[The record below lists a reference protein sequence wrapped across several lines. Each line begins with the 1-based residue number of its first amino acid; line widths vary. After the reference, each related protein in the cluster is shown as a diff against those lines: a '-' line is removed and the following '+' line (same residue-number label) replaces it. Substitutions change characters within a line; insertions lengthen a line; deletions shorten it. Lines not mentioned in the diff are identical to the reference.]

1 MTARLAGRYCQGVGK
16 LVKRLPRLPLPLR
29 FLVGMLAC
37 AAGQAT
43 CESGEAFDGA
53 ALFADQCA
61 DCHGSAGQGTE
72 LRRQALAGDLPVKE
86 LARVIAETMPEGD
99 PESCVGAEAEAI
111 ARHAHKAFYSPLA
124 QARIRPPRR
133 ELSRLTV
140 RQYEQTLADLFAE
153 FRGRQEP
160 EGAHG
165 LSARFMKRVNA
176 AGIGDPVRLVLPR
189 AAFQLSQIEELPES
203 FRDPEVEGPERFGN
217 SRIDVV
223 VTISGGLT
231 APETGNYEF
240 LVETDSGVELDINE
254 TAVIDAKIRSDS
266 EKQVRGSIRL
276 VGGRTYP
283 LKLQTS
289 RTKQEDLQLALRW
302 RPPAGIEEV
311 VPERVLSA
319 ARFSRV
325 HATSVRFPADDRS
338 VGYVRGASVSAAWDE
353 ATTAAALEAVEFVLA
368 DLPAFLG
375 VSEDD
380 TIERKKARAFCE
392 RFASTAFRR
401 PLNESE
407 RRVLID
413 RFFVGDDL
421 DEESRLIEAIEFS
434 LLSVLKSPRFLY
446 PEAAAL
452 DAGEGYSVAN
462 RLALGLWD
470 SLPDRPLRKQAAKGA
485 LSEVR
490 AVRRQAERMLKD
502 QRTRS
507 KLTEFFGFWLRL
519 DHASQPSRDPDEFPD
534 FNDRIAADMRAS
546 LERLL
551 DEIVWHDDADLR
563 ELFLTED
570 LFVNARLAEFLGL
583 SIPEGDPES
592 FHKASVD
599 TRERAGVVS
608 HPFIVTAFSYYRETS
623 PIHRGVFLARNVLG
637 RSLRPPPE
645 AVAPLAPEL
654 APDMTTRERVAAQT
668 SPGAC
673 QACHVLIND
682 LGFTLERFDAVGRY
696 RETELDRPI
705 DARGGYIA
713 TDGGTVRLGGA
724 RDLARFLAD
733 SEDVHRSFVT
743 QLFEHVTKQPILA
756 YGVETRERLLAD
768 FRANHFNIRD
778 LLCDIAVTAALA
790 D

>member
-1 MTARLAGRYCQGVGK
+1 M
-16 LVKRLPRLPLPLR
+16 PFSLR
-29 FLVGMLAC
+29 FVVGVLAC
-37 AAGQAT
+37 AAGVGFGAT
-43 CESGEAFDGA
+43 GARAFDGA
-53 ALFADQCA
+53 ALFAAQCA
-61 DCHGSAGQGTE
+61 DCHGQAGQGTE

-86 LARVIAETMPEGD
+86 LARVIADTMPEGD

-111 ARHAHKAFYSPLA
+111 ARYAHGAFYSPLA
-124 QARIRPPRR
+124 RARIRPPRR

-153 FRGRQEP
+153 FRGRSKPGETR
-160 EGAHG
+160 G
-165 LSARFMKRVNA
+165 LSARFAKRVNT
-176 AGIGDPVRLVLPR
+176 GGVGEPVRLVLPR
-189 AAFQLSQIEELPES
+189 IAFRLSQLEELPES
-203 FRDPEVEGPERFGN
+203 FRDPEIEGPEQFGN
-217 SRIDVV
+217 SRVDVAV
-223 VTISGGLT
+223 GFSGGLT
-231 APETGNYEF
+231 APVTGNYEF
-240 LVETDSGVELDINE
+240 VIETLSGVELDINE
-254 TAVIDAKIRSDS
+254 TTVIDAKIRSGG
-266 EKQVRGSIRL
+266 EKQVRGMIRL

-283 LKLQTS
+283 IRMQTS
-289 RTKQEDLQLALRW
+289 RTKQKDLEIALRW
-302 RPPAGIEEV
+302 RPPGGIEEV
-311 VPERVLSA
+311 VPERVLSSG
-319 ARFSRV
+319 RVPQV

-353 ATTAAALEAVEFVLA
+353 ATTAAALEAVESVLA
-368 DLPAFLG
+368 DLPDFLG
-375 VSEDD
+375 VSKDKTVKPEH
-380 TIERKKARAFCE
+380 ARAFCE
-392 RFASTAFRR
+392 RFAATAFRR
-401 PLNESE
+401 PLNQSE
-407 RRVLID
+407 RRVFID
-413 RFFVGDDL
+413 RFFDGEGL
-421 DEESRLIEAIEFS
+421 EEESRMIKAIELS

-446 PEAAAL
+446 PDAAL
-452 DAGEGYSVAN
+452 LDAPAVTREDHAVAG

-470 SLPDRPLRKQAAKGA
+470 SLPDKRLRKQAEQGR
-485 LSEVR
+485 LTEPGV
-490 AVRRQAERMLKD
+490 VRRQAERMLD
-502 QRTRS
+502 DPRTRS

-519 DHASQPSRDPDEFPD
+519 DHASQLSRDPDEFPD
-534 FNDRIAADMRAS
+534 FNDRIAADMRVS
-546 LERLL
+546 LEKLL
-551 DEIVWHDDADLR
+551 DEIVWRDDADLR

-583 SIPEGDPES
+583 GVPEGGPEA
-592 FHKASVD
+592 FHKVSVD
-599 TRERAGVVS
+599 TSERAGVVS

-668 SPGAC
+668 SPCAC

-705 DARGGYIA
+705 DASGGYIA

-768 FRANHFNIRD
+768 FRANQFNIRD